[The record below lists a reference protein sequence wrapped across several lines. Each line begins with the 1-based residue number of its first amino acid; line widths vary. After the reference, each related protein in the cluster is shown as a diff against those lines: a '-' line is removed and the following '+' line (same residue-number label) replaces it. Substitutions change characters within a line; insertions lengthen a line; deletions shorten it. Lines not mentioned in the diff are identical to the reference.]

1 MPVVARHNGPVNR
14 VLQTL
19 DAAGEV
25 YRVHTHPPIRAE
37 ADLHL
42 TGLDWNTS
50 VKTLAFALAD
60 GTVALVGVPG
70 PARVQYGAIARAL
83 GVSRSQLRP
92 ASADAVTALGM
103 EPGGVS
109 PICAD
114 AGVVVL
120 LDTTVPGMGAV
131 YCGGGDPET
140 TVEVDAAAL
149 LRVAVRPLTADI
161 IG

>member
-1 MPVVARHNGPVNR
+1 VNL

-19 DAAGEV
+19 DAAGES
-25 YRVHTHPPIRAE
+25 YRVHTHPAIRGE

-42 TGLDWNTS
+42 TGLDWTTS
-50 VKTLAFALAD
+50 VKTLAFGLPD
-60 GTVALVGVPG
+60 GTLALVGVPG
-70 PARVQYGAIARAL
+70 PARVHYGAVARAL

-92 ASADAVTALGM
+92 ASAQAMTGLGM
-103 EPGGVS
+103 QPGGVS

-114 AGVVVL
+114 PGVVVL
-120 LDTTVPGMGAV
+120 LDSSVPGMGAV
-131 YCGGGDPET
+131 YCGGGTPEA

-149 LRVAVRPLTADI
+149 LRIAARPATADI

>member
-1 MPVVARHNGPVNR
+1 MNR

-19 DAAGEV
+19 DAAGES
-25 YRVHTHPPIRAE
+25 YRVHTHPPIRGE

-42 TGLDWNTS
+42 TGLDWTTS
-50 VKTLAFALAD
+50 VKTLAFGLPD

-70 PARVQYGAIARAL
+70 PSRVQYGAVARAL

-92 ASADAVTALGM
+92 ASADAVAALGM
-103 EPGGVS
+103 QPGGVS
-109 PICAD
+109 PVCAD
-114 AGVVVL
+114 PGVVVL
-120 LDTTVPGMGAV
+120 LDSSVPGMGSV

-140 TVEVDAAAL
+140 TIELDAAAL
-149 LRVAVRPLTADI
+149 LRIAARPATADV